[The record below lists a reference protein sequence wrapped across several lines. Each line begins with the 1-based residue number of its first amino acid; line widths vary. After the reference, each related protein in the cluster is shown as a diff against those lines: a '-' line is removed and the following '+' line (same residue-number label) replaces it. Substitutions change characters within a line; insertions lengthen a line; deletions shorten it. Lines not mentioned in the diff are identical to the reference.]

1 MSMTLA
7 LHDALNNQRRHGA
20 VVVLTIRG
28 GAMAE
33 GRLNPPPDGQTYHDQ
48 ETVMIDTINGGW
60 QTITTS
66 ELAAVGVRPGA

>member
-1 MSMTLA
+1 
-7 LHDALNNQRRHGA
+7 
-20 VVVLTIRG
+20 
-28 GAMAE
+28 MAE